1 MKKVFAFIGSP
12 RKEKSNTYI
21 LTKMMLDKL
30 VEMDKNIEY
39 EILTAGHIK
48 LNFCQGCLICAT
60 KGICP
65 EDEHDDV
72 GMIKEKMIAAD
83 LIILGSPMY
92 GGGISGQLKT
102 LLDRIAL
109 LYLQKRLA
117 GRPGVTVATTGMSPN
132 ESMHE
137 FLAGPMMELGLKVIA
152 RLDATTSRGEMDDPE
167 TRKRAEKV
175 AETVFPYLTGEKLI
189 ESDET
194 TEMAFQGMKSE
205 MPLFKKECP
214 AVYKYWKESG
224 MLEVNSYAE
233 LLEKIRKEAVLR

>member
-12 RKEKSNTYI
+12 VKEKSNTYI

-48 LNFCQGCLICAT
+48 LNFCQGCLACVT
-60 KGICP
+60 RGVCP

-72 GMIKEKMIAAD
+72 GMIKEKMIGAD

-92 GGGISGQLKT
+92 GGGITGQLKT
-102 LLDRIAL
+102 LLDRIAIL
-109 LYLQKRLA
+109 HLQKRLA
-117 GRPGVTVATTGMSPN
+117 GRPGVTVTTTGMSPN
-132 ESMHE
+132 KPMQE
-137 FLAGPMMELGLKVIA
+137 FLEGPMMELGLKVVA
-152 RLDATTSRGEMDDPE
+152 KLDATTSRGEMDDPE
-167 TRKRAEKV
+167 TRKRAEEV
-175 AETVFPYLTGEKLI
+175 AEIVFPYLTGEKLI

-194 TEMAFQGMKSE
+194 MEMTFQGIKAE
-205 MPLFKKECP
+205 MPLMQKEYP

-224 MLEVNSYAE
+224 MLEMNSYAE
-233 LLEKIRKEAVLR
+233 LLEKIRKEAILR